1 MRIPVEYFDGNFDFV
16 DPARLESLI
25 KSRAIARF
33 KRMDGWVGVLH
44 GPLRGH
50 GGKKY
55 NGPER
60 RW

>member
-16 DPARLESLI
+16 DPKRLDSLI
-25 KSRAIARF
+25 KSRVITQF
-33 KRMDGWVGVLH
+33 KRADGWVRVLK
-44 GPLRGH
+44 GPLRGQ
-50 GGKKY
+50 GGNKY